1 MIGAERVQP
10 RPDELELA
18 SASSEFNGFRL
29 SLRIMPAN
37 GAVRGGDWCETF
49 PLSGHV
55 VALSIGDICGSG
67 PGAFDAM
74 VAARQTI
81 RDAALR
87 GLGPG
92 RTLASANRSL
102 VRRLPDTYVS
112 AIFGLLD
119 TRRHTLTF
127 ANAGHPPPLLAGPS
141 GQRFLGTGSRDLL
154 LGVDSGIVPALHVVK
169 LPAESLLVLYTDG
182 VVEREREAMRGQA
195 QLLTAAS
202 FAHHYS
208 ALPAASVIERQM
220 SLTGSNHDDA
230 AILTVRAPAAQFR
243 A

>member
-1 MIGAERVQP
+1 
-10 RPDELELA
+10 
-18 SASSEFNGFRL
+18 
-29 SLRIMPAN
+29 
-37 GAVRGGDWCETF
+37 
-49 PLSGHV
+49 
-55 VALSIGDICGSG
+55 
-67 PGAFDAM
+67 
-74 VAARQTI
+74 
-81 RDAALR
+81 
-87 GLGPG
+87 
-92 RTLASANRSL
+92 
-102 VRRLPDTYVS
+102 
-112 AIFGLLD
+112 
-119 TRRHTLTF
+119 
-127 ANAGHPPPLLAGPS
+127 
-141 GQRFLGTGSRDLL
+141 L